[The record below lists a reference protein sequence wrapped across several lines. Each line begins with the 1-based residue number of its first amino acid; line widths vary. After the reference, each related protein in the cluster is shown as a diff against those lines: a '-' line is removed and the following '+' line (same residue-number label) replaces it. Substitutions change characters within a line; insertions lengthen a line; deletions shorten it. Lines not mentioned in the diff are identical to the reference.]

1 MISFEITAKAGRAR
15 AGVLVTPHGTIETPA
30 FVPVGTQAAVKGLS
44 AEDLQLVG
52 TQAVIANTY
61 HLHLQPGEDTIEK
74 MGGLHRFMGWKGPL
88 MTDSGGFQVFS
99 LGTGKVHG
107 VGKIASVFPEQRDR
121 GGHLSTKKGK
131 SLVAVDEQGVSFI
144 SYLDGSTHHFTP
156 EGVVAMERK
165 LGADIVL
172 PLDECTSPLHDY
184 EYTKRAMERTHRW
197 ALRALTAFKK
207 ASTNTQAIFGIVQG
221 GAYKDLREKSAAFIA
236 SQGFDGF
243 AIGGSLGESTK
254 DMRNVLSWTMPLLPD
269 AKPRHLLGIGEVE
282 DIFDVVKSG
291 VDLFDCI
298 SPISLGRTGTVFAK
312 RAERFRVHLRNAR
325 FKDDPDP
332 VEKECCCPT
341 CQTYSRAYLR
351 HLFVANEPLAGRLA
365 SLHNLYFLESLLSDI
380 RQALKQDRLAALER
394 EILRSQD

>member
-1 MISFEITAKAGRAR
+1 MMSFRIVAKAGRAR

-30 FVPVGTQAAVKGLS
+30 FVPVGTQATVKGLS

-88 MTDSGGFQVFS
+88 LTDSGGFQVFS
-99 LGTGKVHG
+99 LGAGKVHG
-107 VGKIASVFPEQRDR
+107 VSKIASVFPEQGDR
-121 GGHLSTKKGK
+121 GGHLSSKTRK
-131 SLVAVDEQGVSFI
+131 SLVAVDEEGVSFI

-184 EYTKRAMERTHRW
+184 EYTKQAMERTHRW
-197 ALRALTAFKK
+197 ALRALTAFEK
-207 ASTNTQAIFGIVQG
+207 AATNTQAMFGIVQG
-221 GAYKDLREKSAAFIA
+221 GVYKDLREKSAAFIA
-236 SQGFDGF
+236 NQGFDGF

-254 DMRNVLSWTMPLLPD
+254 DMGNVLSWTIPLLPD

-298 SPISLGRTGTVFAK
+298 SPISLGRTGTVFVKNAT
-312 RAERFRVHLRNAR
+312 RFRIHLRNAR
-325 FKDDPDP
+325 FKEDPDP
-332 VEKECCCPT
+332 IEKGCLCST

-351 HLFVANEPLAGRLA
+351 HLFMANEPLAGRLA
-365 SLHNLYFLESLLSDI
+365 TIHNLHFLGSLLGNI
-380 RQALKQDRLAALER
+380 RQALKEDRLGALER
-394 EILRSQD
+394 EIMGS